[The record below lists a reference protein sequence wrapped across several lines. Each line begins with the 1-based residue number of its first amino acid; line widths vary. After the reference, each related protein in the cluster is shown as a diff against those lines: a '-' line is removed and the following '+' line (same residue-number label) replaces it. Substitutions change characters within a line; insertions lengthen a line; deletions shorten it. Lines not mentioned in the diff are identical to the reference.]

1 MSDNSAEFSHKRF
14 FGGYT
19 ADLIDKVKPEHACV
33 ADIHMYLLCAA
44 ASRHSARSCTF
55 VKSSWIFATFK
66 CLHSTDTSNF
76 PNLCGCEIVLV
87 SLHLSSVAS
96 GSVTGAG
103 LLHSAKLSALLFI
116 VAPI

>member
-1 MSDNSAEFSHKRF
+1 
-14 FGGYT
+14 
-19 ADLIDKVKPEHACV
+19 
-33 ADIHMYLLCAA
+33 MYFLCAVA
-44 ASRHSARSCTF
+44 FRRSARSCTF

-76 PNLCGCEIVLV
+76 PNLCGRVIVLV

-103 LLHSAKLSALLFI
+103 LLHPAKLSALLFI
-116 VAPI
+116 AAPI